1 MSAREKVAEAVV
13 ERVARAM
20 FMTAYAVGD
29 QRINDGLWER
39 TSEMMRM
46 DCRRDA
52 RAAIAAHLEALKAD
66 GYAVVSPATKNR
78 DPSPSLTVRWA
89 DGQVVVHAEGCGV
102 VRTLLDD
109 NRHTP
114 DAARELGAALLA
126 AAQRAETT

>member
-52 RAAIAAHLEALKAD
+52 RAAIAAHLEALNAD
-66 GYAVVSPATKNR
+66 GYTI
-78 DPSPSLTVRWA
+78 VRP
-89 DGQVVVHAEGCGV
+89 VTAEEE
-102 VRTLLDD
+102 
-109 NRHTP
+109 
-114 DAARELGAALLA
+114 AANDW
-126 AAQRAETT
+126 